1 MGDTTMSTDTTVG
14 VLDGYKVLDFTQY
27 VAGPTAT
34 LMMAEMGAEV
44 IKIELAPGGDKTR
57 TAPMQVDGRSGY
69 YVQHNRGKK
78 SLCVDPKSPDGL
90 AILKAL
96 VAKVDVVVENFA
108 PGVIARIGLGW
119 ETVKLINPRA
129 VMCSVSAF
137 GQSGPLSGQPGFDT
151 LGAAYAGITS
161 MGGEPDGPPYVVMA
175 AIGDVSTGAH
185 AMGAIAC
192 ALLYRERSGRGQ
204 YLDLSLLDTYFH
216 YHEASVQIHSLSKGA
231 YKPMRSGLH
240 NFYLAPVGVF
250 KGRKTHIII
259 MCPTDHIFAFLCN
272 AMGRPE
278 LAQNPRFID
287 NDSRVKNCP
296 ALVNEIE
303 GWIASLPND
312 AAALAA
318 MREYR
323 VPCAPVLSVEE
334 AVNHPHLRERGTIR
348 KVHDR
353 ILGEF
358 ELPGFALRFSD
369 FPAPLDLEAPFLGE
383 HNAEVLGEYLGYS
396 TEQVADLERR
406 GVLRRERV

>member
-1 MGDTTMSTDTTVG
+1 MNTDAPLG

-27 VAGPTAT
+27 VAGPTVT

-44 IKIELAPGGDKTR
+44 TKVELAPGGDKTR
-57 TAPMQVDGRSGY
+57 LAPMQVNGRSGY

-78 SLCVDPKSPDGL
+78 SLCVDPKTPEGL

-108 PGVIARIGLGW
+108 PGVIARMGLGW
-119 ETVKLINPRA
+119 ETVKSINPRA
-129 VMCSVSAF
+129 IMCSVSAF
-137 GQSGPLSGQPGFDT
+137 GQTGPLSSQPGFDT

-250 KGRKTHIII
+250 KARNGYIII
-259 MCPTDHIFAFLCN
+259 MCPMDHIFVFLCN

-278 LAQNPRFID
+278 LAQDSRFID
-287 NDSRVKNCP
+287 NQSRVKNCG
-296 ALVNEIE
+296 ALVDEIE
-303 GWIASLPND
+303 RWIALLPSD

-318 MREYR
+318 MREHR

-334 AVNHPHLRERGTIR
+334 AINHPQSARPDTRRVRAARFRAALFGLSRAARSGSAVSGR
-348 KVHDR
+348 AQR
-353 ILGEF
+353 
-358 ELPGFALRFSD
+358 PGA
-369 FPAPLDLEAPFLGE
+369 G
-383 HNAEVLGEYLGYS
+383 
-396 TEQVADLERR
+396 
-406 GVLRRERV
+406 

>member
-1 MGDTTMSTDTTVG
+1 MNTDAPVG

-27 VAGPTAT
+27 VAGPTVT

-44 IKIELAPGGDKTR
+44 IKVELAPGGDKTR
-57 TAPMQVDGRSGY
+57 LAPMLLNGRSGY

-78 SLCVDPKSPDGL
+78 SLCVDPKAPDGL

-108 PGVIARIGLGW
+108 PGVIGRMGLGW
-119 ETVKLINPRA
+119 ETVKSINPRA

-137 GQSGPLSGQPGFDT
+137 GQTGPLAAQPGFDT

-161 MGGEPDGPPYVVMA
+161 MGGAPDGPPYVVMA

-231 YKPMRSGLH
+231 YKPTRSGLH

-250 KGRKTHIII
+250 KAQKGYIII
-259 MCPTDHIFAFLCN
+259 MCPMDHIFALLCK

-278 LAQNPRFID
+278 LAQDSRFID

-296 ALVNEIE
+296 ALVREIE
-303 GWIASLPND
+303 NWIAALPSD

-318 MREYR
+318 MREHR

-334 AVNHPHLRERGTIR
+334 AVHHPHLRERGTIR
-348 KVHDR
+348 TVRDR
-353 ILGEF
+353 ILGEL

-369 FPAPLDLEAPFLGE
+369 FPAPLDLEAPLLGE
-383 HNAEVLGEYLGYS
+383 HNAEVLSRHLGY
-396 TEQVADLERR
+396 TAERIAELERR
-406 GVLRRERV
+406 GVIRSDPH